1 MGHTAWGQ
9 WSSSPSPLSLSLEGQ
24 VGACHHGHLTPVSP
38 LAFPVTCSF
47 SDTHIL
53 LGSFSSRGLRS
64 TGPSLLQIKLE
75 LGKADAEV
83 AYVRMHLFVEKKCP

>member
-1 MGHTAWGQ
+1 MARDGPSWATQPGE

-64 TGPSLLQIKLE
+64 TGLCFRSNWSWVKLMQRW
-75 LGKADAEV
+75 L
-83 AYVRMHLFVEKKCP
+83 M

>member
-47 SDTHIL
+47 SDTHTAGQFL
-53 LGSFSSRGLRS
+53 FQRTQVDRA
-64 TGPSLLQIKLE
+64 LLQIKLE